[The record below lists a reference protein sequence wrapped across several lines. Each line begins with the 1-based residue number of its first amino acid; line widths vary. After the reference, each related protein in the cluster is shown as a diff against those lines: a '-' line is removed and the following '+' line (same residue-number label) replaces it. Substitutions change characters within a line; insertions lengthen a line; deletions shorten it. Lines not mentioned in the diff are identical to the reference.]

1 MNRFRKKF
9 KNNNCGPKNDPLS
22 PFCAYKEFSLKTKNY
37 QFYPPFNVYHQVQF
51 QKNLMKRFTAKV
63 HFCWLQKWS
72 IYSILGNTRVFQ
84 IKRAPPLFGVY
95 WTLTSCKKSEKSHR
109 TGGSNQELETRN
121 LFNESAIYLSI
132 QTRIVNTNILI
143 FPDFFLII
151 T

>member
-9 KNNNCGPKNDPLS
+9 KNNNCGPKNDPLT
-22 PFCAYKEFSLKTKNY
+22 PFCAKNEFSLKSKNY
-37 QFYPPFNVYHQVQF
+37 QFYPPFNVYYQVQF

-63 HFCWLQKWS
+63 QRCWCWLQKWS

-84 IKRAPPLFGVY
+84 IKRAPPLFGVF
-95 WTLTSCKKSEKSHR
+95 WTLTSCKIWEKSHR
-109 TGGSNQELETRN
+109 TGESNQEMETRN
-121 LFNESAIYLSI
+121 LFNESAIYLRI
-132 QTRIVNTNILI
+132 QTRIVNILI